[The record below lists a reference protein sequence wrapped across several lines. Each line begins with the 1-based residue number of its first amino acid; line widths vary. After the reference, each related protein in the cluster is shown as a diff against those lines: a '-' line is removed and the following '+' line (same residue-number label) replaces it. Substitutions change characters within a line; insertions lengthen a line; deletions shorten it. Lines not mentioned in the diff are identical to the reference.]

1 MVALEVEM
9 TRTRPPIIGRNR
21 VSIRVL
27 MSRADYE
34 ALVEIARQERSD
46 ISTLVRRAI
55 ARYFFVPEKRNA
67 DTDSE

>member
-1 MVALEVEM
+1 MKRGKTAV
-9 TRTRPPIIGRNR
+9 IGRNR

-27 MSRADYE
+27 LPEADYE
-34 ALVEIARQERSD
+34 ALAEIAEQERSD

-67 DTDSE
+67 VNQTE